1 MQIFKQGINNMMTRA
16 FAESVKSLA
25 ELKSVMFSLRTEIGL
40 SDTSG
45 VEVIGRD
52 SKPQISSI
60 SDK

>member
-1 MQIFKQGINNMMTRA
+1 MMTRA